1 MHSSWLY
8 NRYHVHSS
16 LRTTP
21 FQSLFGRPYR
31 GKIVAFGQTVCGL
44 DLKADKYRPAWIRGA
59 WIGKDSFDM
68 DLIAT
73 DGQSVVRT
81 KAIRRIGEECIQ
93 RWYWGLMQH
102 LLKCLDIVRSGESR
116 QLFPWVHQLLLQLMK
131 EPKQCVTM
139 HQMDT
144 HPQKDLKSMPVT
156 SLVVHVKDPFSPVS
170 SQTPSSD
177 ARDGN

>member
-1 MHSSWLY
+1 M
-8 NRYHVHSS
+8 
-16 LRTTP
+16 
-21 FQSLFGRPYR
+21 
-31 GKIVAFGQTVCGL
+31 AFGQTVCGL

-59 WIGKDSFDM
+59 WIGKGSFDM

-144 HPQKDLKSMPVT
+144 HPQKGLKSMLVT
-156 SLVVHVKDPFSPVS
+156 SLVVHVMEDPFSPVS
-170 SQTPSSD
+170 SQTPVAVEPDTGAGRGTRHRCGRASD